1 MNKVE
6 TYNRKNILSQIKWLI
21 KMVRYLLK
29 KESSGGDIEN
39 IPDVSAT
46 ERGVVNNEP
55 LQELGGVDK
64 LINGIRIGRG
74 NSNDEDSVA
83 LGKDALISSV
93 SDSTYNV
100 AIGSKALMN
109 LTTGQRNV
117 AIGAASLYHNTT
129 GYENLAIGNAALW
142 SNTTG
147 EWNTAFGSSSLAYN
161 TTGTRNVAVGTSL
174 FWNSTGSSNT
184 GVGMAAG
191 YGTTTGSYNTYIGE
205 SAGDGNGIGNYNTAI
220 GTNVMREE
228 SKDLFDPSTFDMNNN
243 VFIGA
248 SLKLTDG
255 VNNTLAID
263 NKGNT
268 YTDYQN
274 ALLYGNFADR
284 FLRIN
289 GRFEIDPA
297 TMPTADNDFTKKL
310 VYNPTDGKVT
320 AVDDTPTTGDFIEV
334 TEEGKTGYRLSKQL
348 ETPTHFGSIGD
359 YAIDLTQNGTT
370 VGSYGATGTGS
381 VAMGIMMTASGD
393 YTAVIGGGLNSANSL
408 YSSVFGGYN
417 NHAEQSNA
425 TVIGGV
431 DNYASG
437 NGSLVG
443 GMGNTA
449 GSMSEVVFGRYS
461 TLAGGSAA
469 RVVATDRLFNIGNG
483 SSSAR
488 SDALTILKNGL
499 ATLPSVTNTLIDEEP
514 TGKAVVTKE
523 WVNDFYK
530 TIPGYDEEATQI
542 LKNINGVLTW
552 VTEKVG

>member
-21 KMVRYLLK
+21 KMVRHLLK
-29 KESSGGDIEN
+29 NTNGGGEGIQSIQAGNNITVDSTDPQNPIVSSTGGSGDTNIIESISRNGNPITPDGSKNVDIPIFSTSGAGLV
-39 IPDVSAT
+39 PARVGSAT
-46 ERGVVNNEP
+46 TKYLR
-55 LQELGGVDK
+55 
-64 LINGIRIGRG
+64 
-74 NSNDEDSVA
+74 EDGTWVTPTNT
-83 LGKDALISSV
+83 
-93 SDSTYNV
+93 TYS
-100 AIGSKALMN
+100 AMN
-109 LTTGQRNV
+109 LTELN
-117 AIGAASLYHNTT
+117 
-129 GYENLAIGNAALW
+129 
-142 SNTTG
+142 
-147 EWNTAFGSSSLAYN
+147 
-161 TTGTRNVAVGTSL
+161 TGTATTARTTSAKVLTDWLNGKISTVGFS
-174 FWNSTGSSNT
+174 
-184 GVGMAAG
+184 
-191 YGTTTGSYNTYIGE
+191 GSYN
-205 SAGDGNGIGNYNTAI
+205 
-220 GTNVMREE
+220 
-228 SKDLFDPSTFDMNNN
+228 DL
-243 VFIGA
+243 
-248 SLKLTDG
+248 
-255 VNNTLAID
+255 D
-263 NKGNT
+263 NKP
-268 YTDYQN
+268 Q
-274 ALLYGNFADR
+274 
-284 FLRIN
+284 
-289 GRFEIDPA
+289 PA
-297 TMPTADNDFTKKL
+297 K
-310 VYNPTDGKVT
+310 
-320 AVDDTPTTGDFIEV
+320 FIEV

-461 TLAGGSAA
+461 TFAGGNATS
-469 RVVATDRLFNIGNG
+469 VVATDRLFNIGNG

-499 ATLPSVTNTLIDEEP
+499 ATLPSVTNTLIDAEP

-542 LKNINGVLTW
+542 LKHVNGVLQW
-552 VTEKVG
+552 VTDK